1 MKITRII
8 SSKRT
13 TAPDTTINS
22 IESLESN
29 NPVPATVGSEVVVG
43 VTEQIG
49 SPAEDMLTVQELS
62 TSILATP
69 DISPDLDL
77 TQLVI

>member
-13 TAPDTTINS
+13 TATDTTINS

-62 TSILATP
+62 TPILATP
-69 DISPDLDL
+69 DISPDLDF